1 MSIIID
7 GMDQNH
13 SRIPYLG
20 NQAKFSQ
27 TLDQGIT
34 GVKEHGVGFTI
45 YRTVGTVKK
54 KTAEF
59 TIYCILSQ
67 LESWHKRH
75 RRFPEELIIQLDGG
89 AENANR
95 YVLAML
101 ELIVTKKMVRVITS
115 TRLPTG
121 HTHED
126 IDACFAHIWAS
137 CRDIPSLT
145 LEEYENHILTHFEK
159 TKIPTK
165 IKNVYV
171 IPDYGKLLD
180 KCIDTRLAHLHKW
193 PYTQHCWRFEAVLPS
208 KNFLFGCKTTYKA
221 YSSDKVVELVSKPI
235 SQCYSAIGQYTGL
248 EPITVYNTWQPINDG
263 LEGKLKYSSNYI
275 ILILIF
281 SGIIFFV

>member
-20 NQAKFSQ
+20 NQKQFPK

-54 KTAEF
+54 KSADF
-59 TIYCILSQ
+59 TIFCILTQ
-67 LESWHKRH
+67 LETWHTRH
-75 RRFPEELIIQLDGG
+75 RHFPEELIIQLDGG
-89 AENANR
+89 AENANKH
-95 YVLAML
+95 VLSML
-101 ELIVTKKMVRVITS
+101 ELIVTKRIVKVVHL

-126 IDACFAHIWAS
+126 IDACFALIWAS
-137 CRDIPSLT
+137 CRDRPCLS
-145 LEEYENHILTHFEK
+145 LEEYNNHILSHFEN
-159 TKIPTK
+159 TKIPTT
-165 IKNVYV
+165 IKDVYV
-171 IPDYGKLLD
+171 IPDYDKLLN
-180 KCIDTRLAHLHKW
+180 KCFDSNLGKLHKW

-208 KNFLFGCKTTYKA
+208 SNFKFGCKTTYKA
-221 YSSDKVVELVSKPI
+221 YSSDKVVELVNKPI

-248 EPITVYNTWQPINDG
+248 EPMTVYNTWQPINNG
-263 LEGKLKYSSNYI
+263 LEGKFYHFIAIKIYLFIRLYP
-275 ILILIF
+275 
-281 SGIIFFV
+281 

>member
-45 YRTVGTVKK
+45 YRTVGNVKK

-59 TIYCILSQ
+59 TIYCILTQ

-89 AENANR
+89 AENANKL
-95 YVLAML
+95 VLSML
-101 ELIVTKKMVRVITS
+101 ELIVTKRMVKIIHS

-126 IDACFAHIWAS
+126 IDACFALIWAS
-137 CRDIPSLT
+137 CRDKVSLT
-145 LEEYENHILTHFEK
+145 LKEYEDHILNHFK
-159 TKIPTK
+159 TTKIPTR
-165 IKNVYV
+165 IENVYV
-171 IPDYGKLLD
+171 IPDYGKLLND
-180 KCIDTRLAHLHKW
+180 CVDTKLAKLHKW

-208 KNFLFGCKTTYKA
+208 SNFKFGCKTTYKA
-221 YSSDKVVELVSKPI
+221 YSSDKVVELVNKPI

-248 EPITVYNTWQPINDG
+248 EPITVYNTWQPIHNG
-263 LEGKLKYSSNYI
+263 LEGTLSI
-275 ILILIF
+275 
-281 SGIIFFV
+281 